1 MKEITN
7 ILIETIGLG
16 AGQSSRR
23 YTVTGDPGAT
33 FSLIVTNED
42 GHYYNFPENTI
53 VINPETETQPIGAFS
68 STPARLNPTT
78 LNNSGSYSGN
88 IVFPAVTDDDY
99 YNITFTA
106 EKHYNTKIADSFSKD
121 DVYYVPK
128 IHQYLDT
135 TVTFSL
141 SSAGSSGSYNSM
153 PSDYTPSGSDVK
165 SGEITSP
172 QTISVSWPVTLSASN
187 FVIAKQPK
195 MKDFEFTTTKT
206 TKTAG
211 SSSTELELTD
221 VKGLSVGMGVSG
233 TGIASDSVITEIHRG
248 YKDQTN
254 STSSIPIYIIPKVAS
269 DNGKSIVN
277 STGGTVIIDKAS
289 TFVVDRT
296 ITFTGKGSNASEIFN
311 ETIFEISDFAL
322 TIDPVTTTTD
332 AAMSGNSVTVPLTST
347 DGIKAADTVL
357 MTGIGVIGTPHV
369 DSVSSGA
376 SVNVS
381 VTQTAL
387 SIENGQTLTFTGSS
401 RSATITGNIKILQ
414 YGNSNIT
421 LTLALDNILTVE

>member
-1 MKEITN
+1 MKEINN
-7 ILIETIGLG
+7 ILINTTGLG
-16 AGQSSRR
+16 TSQSSRD
-23 YTVTGDPGAT
+23 YTVVGDPGAT

-42 GHYYNFPENTI
+42 GHYYNFPENT
-53 VINPETETQPIGAFS
+53 VITNPDTESLPAAAFS
-68 STPARLNPTT
+68 STPTRLKPATIGSN
-78 LNNSGSYSGN
+78 GSYSGS
-88 IVFPAVTDDDY
+88 ITFPAVSDDDH

-106 EKHYNTKIADSFSKD
+106 EKHYDTKISDSFSKD

-128 IHQYLDT
+128 IYQYINT

-141 SSAGSSGSYNSM
+141 SSAGSGGSYNTL
-153 PSDYTPSGSDVK
+153 PSNYTASGSDVK
-165 SGEITSP
+165 TEEATSA

-195 MKDFEFTTTKT
+195 MSDFEFTTTKT

-211 SSSTELELTD
+211 SSSTELELTNI
-221 VKGLSVGMGVSG
+221 KGLSVGMGVSG
-233 TGIASDSVITEIHRG
+233 TGIASNSIITEIHG
-248 YKDQTN
+248 GFKDQTN
-254 STSSIPIYIIPKVAS
+254 STTANPIYVIPKVIS
-269 DNGKSIVN
+269 NNGKGIVN
-277 STGGTVIIDKAS
+277 SSGGTVIIDKAS

-296 ITFTGKGSNASEIFN
+296 ITFTGKGSTASEVFN

-332 AAMSGNSVTVPLTST
+332 AAMASNSVTVPLTST
-347 DGIKAADTVL
+347 DGIKAVDTVL
-357 MTGIGVIGTPHV
+357 MTGIGVTGAPHV

-381 VTQTAL
+381 VTQIAG

-401 RSATITGNIKILQ
+401 RSATITGSIKVLQ
-414 YGNSNIT
+414 YGHSNIT